1 MITFDDESQ
10 NQRVSQL
17 HKQEEERLVEMLSKK
32 YDLPYLQITPE
43 MIEIEAIPILD
54 EQTARDAFVAVY
66 AKPTKKD
73 ISVAIFSPNNQ
84 KTLDV
89 INSLKEKGFTPNV
102 SMTSRESLRI
112 VWDRYKEISKARSA
126 DVGVLNVANDDI
138 SVLMAGISN
147 TKQIR
152 EKIETLIKSKK
163 THQMSNLFE
172 FVLAGA
178 FSVKS
183 SDIHMEAQDE
193 GVRIRYRI
201 DGVLQDIALIDH
213 ELYKRISTRIKLLSG
228 LKLNVQKD
236 TQDGRFS
243 IRFKDLDVEIR
254 TSILPGQYGE
264 SVVLRILDPESISV
278 SLEGLG
284 INEHLLEIIKNE
296 ITKPTGM
303 ILTTG
308 PTGSGKTT
316 TLYAFLKKVLQP
328 DIKII
333 TIEDP
338 IEYHIKNIV
347 QTQVNTATNYTFL
360 SGLRAALRQDPD
372 IIMVGEIRDGETAK
386 IAINASL
393 TGHLVLSTIH
403 TNSAAG
409 TIPRLV
415 DLDINPKVLSAA
427 LSLIIAQRLVR
438 KLCPYCKK
446 EITPTEKE
454 SLIIKKT
461 VGEIKIKL
469 PGAIITMPEKILG
482 ANPDGCEKCNGLG
495 YKGRVGIYEA
505 VIMDKAIEDILDK
518 NPSEQEIVKAAL
530 PQGILSMKED
540 GIIKVL
546 EGITTID
553 ELSGVIDLD

>member
-10 NQRVSQL
+10 NQRVSML

-32 YDLPYLQITPE
+32 YNIPYLQLTPE
-43 MIEIEAIPILD
+43 MIEIEAIPILN
-54 EQTARDAFVAVY
+54 EQTSRDAFIVVY
-66 AKPTKKD
+66 AKPTKRD

-89 INSLKEKGFTPNV
+89 IELLKKKGFVPNI
-102 SMTSRESLRI
+102 SMASRESLSL
-112 VWDRYKEISKARSA
+112 VWNRYKEISQAKSS
-126 DVGVLNVANDDI
+126 DVGVLNVENDDI

-147 TKQIR
+147 TQQIR
-152 EKIETLIKSKK
+152 EKIETLVKSKK

-183 SDIHMEAQDE
+183 SDIHIEPQDE
-193 GVRIRYRI
+193 DVRIRYRI
-201 DGVLQDIALIDH
+201 DGVLQDIALISHD
-213 ELYKRISTRIKLLSG
+213 LYKRINTRIKLLSG

-243 IRFKDLDVEIR
+243 IRFKDMDVEIR

-264 SVVLRILDPESISV
+264 SVVLRILDPDSISV

-284 INEHLLEIIKNE
+284 INDHLLGIIKNE
-296 ITKPTGM
+296 ISKPTGM

-338 IEYHIKNIV
+338 IEYHLKGVV
-347 QTQVNTATNYTFL
+347 QTQVSTATNYTFL

-409 TIPRLV
+409 TIPRLI
-415 DLDINPKVLSAA
+415 DFEINPKVLSAA

-446 EITPTEKE
+446 ETIPTEKE
-454 SLIIKKT
+454 RSIIEKT
-461 VGEIKIKL
+461 VEEIKIKI
-469 PGAIITMPEKILG
+469 PGVTITMPEKMLG
-482 ANPDGCEKCNGLG
+482 ANPEGCEKCNGLG

-505 VIMDKAIEDILDK
+505 VIMDNTIEAILDK
-518 NPSEQEIVKAAL
+518 NPSEQDIVKAAI

-546 EGITTID
+546 EGVTTID
-553 ELSGVIDLD
+553 ELSGVIDLE